1 MKIILLLSLLVLCTS
16 KNYTCLDSSI
26 VKDETICRY
35 ETLDTIYLRPCPIG
49 QKCKEKVKDEESY
62 NTCET
67 FSTKKYHGEYC
78 DLSAE
83 CWSNNCTDN
92 ECTGKVDNQPCK
104 EDYECGKES
113 YCKKHDKICT
123 PYVLKEG
130 DCTDLEC
137 AFGYEC
143 VNIGGGVKQCRE
155 QYSVKIGERAEHE
168 SLCES
173 GISKD
178 KICYNTRMKNNEQ
191 EFKQCQIDEDC
202 VIEIIHKNGT
212 VVKEDTTRC
221 KVKGPNGMHCEPTTS
236 SKQWQNY
243 VKAFKEVRDSISKN
257 KVHPSL
263 IMDDEE
269 IYSPVLREARLK
281 LEYYNMKDCV
291 LDNLSV
297 LVGSGFIKV
306 SFTLIALL
314 LFTII
319 A

>member
-35 ETLDTIYLRPCPIG
+35 ETLDTIYLRPCPVG

-92 ECTGKVDNQPCK
+92 KCTGKADNQPCK

-123 PYVLKEG
+123 PYVLKDG

-143 VNIGGGVKQCRE
+143 VNIGGGVKQCLE

-173 GISKD
+173 GISED

-191 EFKQCQIDEDC
+191 EFKPCQIDEDC
-202 VIEIIHKNGT
+202 AIEIIGKDGT
-212 VVKEDTTRC
+212 VIKEDKTRC

-243 VKAFKEVRDSISKN
+243 VKAFKGVRDSISKN

-269 IYSPVLREARLK
+269 IFSSVLREARLE

-314 LFTII
+314 FTII